1 MCKNHKELYL
11 MMKNG
16 EKQTEL
22 RIPSFDEQ
30 NQLAVIQGV
39 FNFFDVPVDFKEMA
53 EVDIK
58 TRRAYASFYNDR
70 PTELT
75 EIGEDIA
82 LTKPTTEFST
92 KTEGTEEELIQEEEH
107 LQEAYIIKEEE
118 KYIEEPEEKQEEE
131 NDYLITGIKIIGGKK
146 RYRCRYTC
154 PKCDHRSNHYVLENE
169 KTLYCYNCKKKM
181 VVKTATPKPFPTQD
195 TYGNFFIA
203 GNNKQ
208 TEPKEE

>member
-1 MCKNHKELYL
+1 MCQNHKELYL
-11 MMKNG
+11 KMKDG
-16 EKQTEL
+16 EKETEL

-30 NQLAVIQGV
+30 NQLAIIQGV

-58 TRRAYASFYNDR
+58 TRQAYASFYNGR
-70 PTELT
+70 PTEFT
-75 EIGEDIA
+75 EIGEDVA
-82 LTKPTTEFST
+82 LTKPTTEFSI
-92 KTEGTEEELIQEEEH
+92 KTEGTEETLIQEQDQI
-107 LQEAYIIKEEE
+107 QEAYIIKEEE
-118 KYIEEPEEKQEEE
+118 KHIEETEKIQEE
-131 NDYLITGIKIIGGKK
+131 NDYIITGIKTIGGKK

-169 KTLYCYNCKKKM
+169 KTLYCYECKKKM
-181 VVKTATPKPFPTQD
+181 VIKTATPEPFPTQD
-195 TYGNFFIA
+195 KFGNFFIA